1 MQGHC
6 TAKRQWGCRTRLEC
20 TGPRGRAPW
29 WGTGA
34 GCRHIDG
41 QGLSLATIEPR
52 GVEVRLD
59 LNKLDHLIAVAEEG
73 SLTRAAAR
81 LHLSQQALS
90 TSIQVLE
97 REVGVPLLER
107 GSAGVTV
114 LPAGAALLE
123 DARILNGI
131 TRAALHRARRIGRG
145 ETQTLRM
152 GYTPAVTG
160 DELVTL
166 LAPVTDTHPDITPE
180 IHQRYPSE
188 LTAALLSGDLDI
200 GLCRGIAP
208 AHGLTRTTLGHQRL
222 HIAVSSDH
230 PLATRTSVTL
240 PELADETFMVWGTR
254 GHSGYTDLLI
264 GHCRQAGFEPHTER
278 TDRQGTPPVTAVIGT
293 RHIAF
298 VTTSPGPAA
307 GGKAHILTLEPPVHA
322 PLHALYLPHTTCPS
336 RTTFL
341 AQATL

>member
-1 MQGHC
+1 M
-6 TAKRQWGCRTRLEC
+6 
-20 TGPRGRAPW
+20 
-29 WGTGA
+29 
-34 GCRHIDG
+34 
-41 QGLSLATIEPR
+41 
-52 GVEVRLD
+52 RLD

-90 TSIQVLE
+90 TSIRVLE

-107 GSAGVTV
+107 GSTGVTV

-123 DARILNGI
+123 DGRVLNGM
-131 TRAALHRARRIGRG
+131 TRAALHRARHIGRG
-145 ETQTLRM
+145 ETQTLRI

-180 IHQRYPSE
+180 VHQRYPSE
-188 LTAALLSGDLDI
+188 LTAALLADDLDI
-200 GLCRGIAP
+200 GLCRGMTP

-222 HIAVSSDH
+222 HIAVASDH
-230 PLATRTSVTL
+230 PLATRTTVTL
-240 PELADETFMVWGTR
+240 PELATETFLVWGAPGR
-254 GHSGYTDLLI
+254 SGYTDLLI
-264 GHCRQAGFEPHTER
+264 DHCRNAGFEPNTER
-278 TDRQGTPPVTAVIGT
+278 TARQGTPPVTAVIGT

-298 VTTSPGPAA
+298 VTTPPGPAA
-307 GGKAHILTLEPPVHA
+307 GGKAHVLTLEPPIHA

-341 AQATL
+341 THARL

>member
-1 MQGHC
+1 M
-6 TAKRQWGCRTRLEC
+6 
-20 TGPRGRAPW
+20 
-29 WGTGA
+29 
-34 GCRHIDG
+34 
-41 QGLSLATIEPR
+41 
-52 GVEVRLD
+52 RLD

-90 TSIQVLE
+90 TSIRVLE

-107 GSAGVTV
+107 GSSGVTV
-114 LPAGAALLE
+114 LPAGEALLE
-123 DARILNGI
+123 DARVLNGM
-131 TRAALHRARRIGRG
+131 TRAALDRARRIGRG
-145 ETQTLRM
+145 ETQALRI

-160 DELVTL
+160 DELVGL

-188 LTAALLSGDLDI
+188 LTAALLAGDLDI
-200 GLCRGIAP
+200 GLCRGITP
-208 AHGLTRTTLGHQRL
+208 AHGLARTTLGHQRL
-222 HIAVSSDH
+222 HIAVSSEH
-230 PLATRTSVTL
+230 PLASRSTVTL
-240 PELADETFMVWGTR
+240 PELADETFVVWGTPR
-254 GHSGYTDLLI
+254 RSNYTDLLI

-278 TDRQGTPPVTAVIGT
+278 TARQGTPPITAVIDT

-298 VTTSPGPAA
+298 VTTPPGTAA
-307 GGKAHILTLEPPVHA
+307 GGKAHVLTLEPPIHA

-341 AQATL
+341 AHMAV